1 MNSAH
6 VHLILNHLPVLG
18 EIGGA
23 VLLAAGFT
31 KRSATTVRL
40 ALLAIVATG
49 VLAVP
54 VFFTG
59 QRAAEIVGRVDGVVQ
74 EAIAPHEEA
83 AEAFLSGAITAG
95 VIAAIAL
102 VTTRRWIMPF
112 ALAASLIASLLGVR
126 AALLGGRIHHP
137 EISVEVPHGWLSRTL
152 QTARIHIPERADP
165 RPRTTARPGPAGPAR
180 SPHAVHQ

>member
-1 MNSAH
+1 MNAAH
-6 VHLILNHLPVLG
+6 FHLIVNHLPVLG
-18 EIGGA
+18 EIGGV
-23 VLLAAGFT
+23 VLLVAGLA

-40 ALLAIVATG
+40 ALMGIVATG

-83 AEAFLSGAITAG
+83 AVAFLGGAITAC

-102 VTTRRWIMPF
+102 MTTRRWILPF

-126 AALLGGRIHHP
+126 AASLGGRIHHP
-137 EISVEVPHGWLSRTL
+137 EISEHGGSK
-152 QTARIHIPERADP
+152 I
-165 RPRTTARPGPAGPAR
+165 
-180 SPHAVHQ
+180 V